1 MKNYNSFQMKNTIFR
16 LFVLI
21 VTTAFPPVE
30 AYSQLVI
37 NELMQSNID
46 CIMDDQND
54 FPDSWVELY
63 NPTDAAISLADYKIG
78 TKIDKDNAWRLPNN
92 VSVPAKGYQLIYCD
106 KSYDKL
112 VDDLNFKLAPT
123 GGLSD
128 PAKETL
134 RLHTNFRLESGKGC
148 VVYLFKG
155 DELDEEASMADSLK
169 KQPAPN
175 IAYGRESDGSSK
187 WGYELMP
194 TPEGAN
200 MGGIVDN
207 KQILGAPIFS
217 DSGFVKT
224 TVEPF
229 ELTLTKPKKTPEG
242 AQIYFTTN
250 GKEPTTADNLY
261 TGPLKIDHT
270 TVIRAK
276 LFCDGY
282 MSPISSTQSYIF
294 LDHEL
299 KLPVISI
306 VTNQHYL
313 DNDVIGIFN
322 DNNNGD
328 GIRNNWRRPINLE
341 YFEGENNKSILNQ
354 LCETR
359 VAGAFSRTFSR
370 KTMIIYANKRFG
382 EKFFD
387 HEFFPDQKPGL
398 HKFKSLMLRNAGNDY
413 DYLYMRDALTQR
425 LMGTNIDMDWEAW
438 SPAIVFVNGKYH
450 AMLNIRERSEEDFIY
465 TNYDGLEDI
474 DLIENW
480 EEDGVKAGDFKNWE
494 AFDIYYRNN
503 TGKSMA
509 DYEQR
514 MDCGEFI
521 NLMLMNLFYS
531 NLDFPG
537 GNIIT
542 WRPRS
547 EGGRWRWIAKD
558 VDYALGYRG
567 HGDLPYYF
575 ETLKWFYN
583 PNYSDVYDWGNNET
597 WTALFRNLMELQDF
611 RNEFIE
617 RYAIYTGDF
626 MNYEGMHRVWDPM
639 YDKIKDELPY
649 FCQAIGDMSLFYN
662 YAAEMDYV
670 DNWIKNRTNEFT
682 SQLCEFYNLESPYF
696 LTINTASESNV
707 IDTLTFNDHRL
718 SQGRYNGLYFR
729 DHPINL
735 KAVYSKYHVVT
746 GWTITTINQD
756 GVETTTLKGADLNW
770 MMPACSRLSI
780 EPICK
785 LRGDF
790 DNSNVVDQTDIDLMV
805 SAVMRTKTDT
815 TDYSEYD
822 LNNDKKVDAAD
833 LVILVAIVNKKL

>member
-1 MKNYNSFQMKNTIFR
+1 MNKYFR
-16 LFVLI
+16 YRLVVLI
-21 VTTAFPPVE
+21 VAAAFFPV
-30 AYSQLVI
+30 AAQSQLVI

-46 CIMDDQND
+46 CCMDDQND

-78 TKIDKDNAWRLPNN
+78 TKIDKDKNPVKAWQLPKN

-112 VDDLNFKLAPT
+112 VEDLSFKL
-123 GGLSD
+123 GSD
-128 PAKETL
+128 FSAADKETL

-148 VVYLFKG
+148 VVYLFKN
-155 DELDEEASMADSLK
+155 DVYDAQASMADSLK

-175 IAYGRESDGSSK
+175 IAYGRESDGSGK
-187 WGYELMP
+187 WGYELTP
-194 TPEGAN
+194 TPAYAN
-200 MGGIVDN
+200 GGGVVDI
-207 KQILGAPIFS
+207 KQILGAPVFS

-250 GKEPTTADNLY
+250 GKEPTTNDFLY
-261 TGPLKIDHT
+261 QGPLYIDHT
-270 TVIRAK
+270 TVVRAK

-282 MSPISSTQSYIF
+282 LSPISSTQSYIF

-306 VTNQHYL
+306 VTDDDYL
-313 DNDVIGIFN
+313 NDETIGIFY
-322 DNNNGD
+322 NNETESRRESD
-328 GIRNNWRRPINLE
+328 NWRRPVNLE
-341 YFEGENNKSILNQ
+341 YFEGEGTKGILNQ

-359 VAGAFSRTFSR
+359 VSGGFSRSFDR
-370 KTMIIYANKRFG
+370 KTLIIYANKRFG

-398 HKFKSLMLRNAGNDY
+398 HKYKSLALRNAGNDY
-413 DYLYMRDALTQR
+413 DYLYMRDAMTQR
-425 LMGTNIDMDWEAW
+425 LMGSNTDLDWQAW
-438 SPAIVFVNGKYH
+438 SPAIVFINGVYY
-450 AMLNIRERSEEDFIY
+450 AMLNIRERAEEDNIY
-465 TNYDGLEDI
+465 ANYDGLEDI

-480 EEDGVKAGDFKNWE
+480 DNLKEGDMKNWNE
-494 AFDIYYRNN
+494 FDAFYREN
-503 TGKSMA
+503 TNHSI
-509 DYEQR
+509 DEYEQR
-514 MDCGEFI
+514 MDCQEFM
-521 NLMLMNLFYS
+521 NLFMMNLFYS

-537 GNIIT
+537 GNIVA
-542 WRPRS
+542 WRPRT

-558 VDYALGYRG
+558 VDYAMGYRG
-567 HGDLPYYF
+567 GGGEIPYDYP
-575 ETLKWFYN
+575 TLKWFEN
-583 PNYSDVYDWGNNET
+583 KEKQSDDKKTFDPTFDWGTNDPH
-597 WTALFRNLMELQDF
+597 WTLLFRNLMKVPEF
-611 RNEFIE
+611 KNKFIE

-639 YDKIKDELPY
+639 YNKIKDELY
-649 FCQAIGDMSLFYN
+649 FFCQAAQNWTLYN
-662 YAAEMDYV
+662 NYDAEMDYV
-670 DNWIKNRTNEFT
+670 DEWIRNRTNAFT
-682 SQLCEFYNLESPYF
+682 TQLCEFYNLENPYF
-696 LTINTASESNV
+696 LTINTTSGVN

-746 GWTITTINQD
+746 GWTINQD
-756 GVETTTLKGADLNW
+756 GVETTQQGAELNW
-770 MMPACSRLSI
+770 MMPACSHLSI
-780 EPICK
+780 EPIWK